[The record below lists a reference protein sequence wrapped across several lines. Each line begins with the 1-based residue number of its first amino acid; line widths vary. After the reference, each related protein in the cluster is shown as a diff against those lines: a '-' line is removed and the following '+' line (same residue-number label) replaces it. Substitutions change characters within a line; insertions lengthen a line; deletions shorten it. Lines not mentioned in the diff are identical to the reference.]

1 MTEEKVYSEFKY
13 ENELLSPFN
22 YIQQV
27 KGKQLRVK
35 IILAFNYWFKVPS
48 EKVHQIL
55 DVLNMLHNA
64 ALIVDDIEDESSVRR
79 GLPAAH
85 CVYGL
90 PMTINA
96 AFHALFLAL
105 EKLSKISPKA
115 GEILIEHFL
124 EVVRGQGLDIY
135 WRDNCICPTEAQ
147 YMDMAQRKNGAYLVM
162 AVRLLQSFSEDKTDY
177 TNLALTLGKY
187 FQIREDYCNIGKQ
200 EALEEWPG
208 SEDTHARETSYFE
221 DLTEGKFSFPV
232 VHASNTP
239 DGNQILNILRKRT
252 RDANVKKY
260 CISLLEKSGSLQY
273 TRDVLLD
280 LDKAARAEV
289 ARLGG
294 NPKMEVVLDE
304 LLSWQDQYE
313 IIHLLS

>member
-35 IILAFNYWFKVPS
+35 IVLAFNYWFKVPS
-48 EKVHQIL
+48 EKLHQIF
-55 DVLNMLHNA
+55 DILNMLHNA
-64 ALIVDDIEDESSVRR
+64 ALIVDDIEDKSIVRR

-96 AFHALFLAL
+96 AFHVLFMALG
-105 EKLSKISPKA
+105 KLVNISPKA
-115 GEILIEHFL
+115 GEILLEHFV

-135 WRDNCICPTEAQ
+135 WRENSVCPTEAQ
-147 YMDMAQRKNGAYLVM
+147 YMDMAQRKNGAYYVM

-177 TNLALTLGKY
+177 TKLALTFGTY
-187 FQIREDYCNIGKQ
+187 SQIREDYCDLSKQ

-208 SEDTHARETSYFE
+208 SEDTHTASATGYCE
-221 DLTEGKFSFPV
+221 DLTEGKFSLPV

-252 RDANVKKY
+252 RDAEVKKY
-260 CISLLEKSGSLQY
+260 CVSLLEKTGSLQY
-273 TRDVLLD
+273 TREVLVD
-280 LDKAARAEV
+280 LDKALRAEV

-294 NPKMEVVLDE
+294 NPKMEAVLDDF
-304 LLSWQDQYE
+304 LSWQDQ
-313 IIHLLS
+313 

>member
-35 IILAFNYWFKVPS
+35 IVLAFNYWFKVPS
-48 EKVHQIL
+48 EKLHQIF
-55 DVLNMLHNA
+55 DILNMLHNA
-64 ALIVDDIEDESSVRR
+64 ALIVDDIEDKSIVRR

-96 AFHALFLAL
+96 AFHVLFMALG
-105 EKLSKISPKA
+105 KLVNISPKA
-115 GEILIEHFL
+115 GEILLEHFV

-135 WRDNCICPTEAQ
+135 WRENSVCPTEAQ
-147 YMDMAQRKNGAYLVM
+147 YMDMAQRKNGAYYVM

-177 TNLALTLGKY
+177 TKLALTFGTY
-187 FQIREDYCNIGKQ
+187 SQIREDYCDLSKQ

-208 SEDTHARETSYFE
+208 SEDTHTRERVMAE
-221 DLTEGKFSFPV
+221 IRALLT
-232 VHASNTP
+232 
-239 DGNQILNILRKRT
+239 
-252 RDANVKKY
+252 
-260 CISLLEKSGSLQY
+260 
-273 TRDVLLD
+273 
-280 LDKAARAEV
+280 
-289 ARLGG
+289 
-294 NPKMEVVLDE
+294 
-304 LLSWQDQYE
+304 
-313 IIHLLS
+313 